1 MRFANL
7 VSWLYRIVAKS
18 TKTQSITLRF
28 SRLCIKSAFNPTL
41 FNSFSTTYTAK
52 PHSIFG
58 RSFFAVRA
66 NTGIYQL
73 VISSVLRNFML
84 LGNFFSIP
92 SSCLLHPFR
101 FFSSALRAVLLV
113 SEKLIFTTSRA
124 YTVFFIP
131 FSGFIYVFFVF
142 FIT

>member
-18 TKTQSITLRF
+18 TKPQSVTLRF

-41 FNSFSTTYTAK
+41 FNSFSTAYAAK
-52 PHSIFG
+52 PHSVFG
-58 RSFFAVRA
+58 RPFFTVRA
-66 NTGIYQL
+66 NTGIYQF
-73 VISSVLRNFML
+73 VVSSVLSYIMILIRFMPVS
-84 LGNFFSIP
+84 FP
-92 SSCLLHPFR
+92 CLLHPFR
-101 FFSSALRAVLLV
+101 FFGSALRAVLLV

-131 FSGFIYVFFVF
+131 FS
-142 FIT
+142 